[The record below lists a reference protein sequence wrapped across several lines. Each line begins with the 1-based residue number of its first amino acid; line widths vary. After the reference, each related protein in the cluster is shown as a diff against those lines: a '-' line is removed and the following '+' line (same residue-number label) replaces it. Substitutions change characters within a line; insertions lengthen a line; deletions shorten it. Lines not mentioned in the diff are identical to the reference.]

1 MAMPGTTT
9 TAPTGVSRST
19 TDYRAM
25 TIATVLFFMWGFLT
39 CLNDILIPRL
49 KGIFE
54 LNYAQVMMVQFA
66 FFSSYFV
73 FAQPAG
79 WLVEW
84 RGYKQTMVI
93 GLLVMAA
100 GAMLFLPAAS
110 LASFGVFLTA
120 LVILAAGM
128 TCLQVAANPY
138 VTSLGP
144 ENTAASRL
152 NFSQGFNSLGTT
164 IAPLVGGAL
173 ILGGTQISPSK
184 LHSLPAALIQAYRAQ
199 QASSVRLP
207 YLGIGLTLV
216 ALAVALALLKMP
228 PMVTSRPTQDF
239 RPGAFNQGDGSV
251 DTIWR
256 HPWLLM
262 GAAGIFLYVGAEVS
276 IGSFLVNYF
285 GLPQIMS
292 MSQQTAAKFVGF
304 YWGGAMI
311 GRFIGSAVLQRVS
324 TGLVLGCAAVVAGR
338 HFDAHPRPHRDVGHH
353 RRRPLQL
360 RHVPQHLHPRPVEP
374 WPAHQQRLRPAGHV
388 HPRRRAAAPA
398 RRPHRRQDRRAACL
412 LHPGPLLRLYRVLRV
427 RRPQPHDLRSRR
439 PAHPRRPR
447 RIDPLDPPKLRTTT
461 SRPSSLCAPFIAVS
475 PR

>member
-1 MAMPGTTT
+1 MAVSSVATSSS
-9 TAPTGVSRST
+9 TGSGRTT

-54 LNYAQVMMVQFA
+54 LNYAQVMMVQFC

-79 WLVEW
+79 WLVDW

-110 LASFGVFLTA
+110 LASFGIFLTA

-164 IAPLVGGAL
+164 IAPFVGGAL
-173 ILGGTQISPSK
+173 ILGGIQIAPEK
-184 LHSLPAALIQAYRAQ
+184 LHSLSAALQQAYRAQ

-207 YLGIGLTLV
+207 YLGIALTLGF
-216 ALAVALALLKMP
+216 LAVALALLKMP
-228 PMVTSRPTQDF
+228 PMVTHPTQDF
-239 RPGAFNQGDGSV
+239 RAGAHDQTESV
-251 DTIWR
+251 HDTIWH

-262 GAAGIFLYVGAEVS
+262 AAAGIFLYVGAEVS

-292 MSQQTAAKFVGF
+292 LSPQTAAKFVGL

-324 TGLVLGCAAVVAGR
+324 TGLVLGCAAVVAGLLVVTSMLT
-338 HFDAHPRPHRDVGHH
+338 HGPTAMWAIIAVGLFNSVMFPNIFTIGLWNLG
-353 RRRPLQL
+353 PLTSKGSGL
-360 RHVPQHLHPRPVEP
+360 LVMSILGGALLPLLE
-374 WPAHQQRLRPAGHV
+374 GHV
-388 HPRRRAAAPA
+388 A
-398 RRPHRRQDRRAACL
+398 DRIGVQHAFFI
-412 LHPGPLLRLYRVLRV
+412 PVLCYV
-427 RRPQPHDLRSRR
+427 
-439 PAHPRRPR
+439 
-447 RIDPLDPPKLRTTT
+447 
-461 SRPSSLCAPFIAVS
+461 FIACFGFAARNLMVR
-475 PR
+475 PELPVLDLGA

>member
-1 MAMPGTTT
+1 MAIPS
-9 TAPTGVSRST
+9 GVNSASIGSGRTT

-54 LNYAQVMMVQFA
+54 LDYAQVMMVQFA

-79 WLVEW
+79 WLVDW

-173 ILGGTQISPSK
+173 ILGGTQISPTK
-184 LHSLPAALIQAYRAQ
+184 LHSLSAALIQTYRAQ

-207 YLGIGLTLV
+207 YLGIALTLCF
-216 ALAVALALLKMP
+216 LAVALALLKMP
-228 PMVTSRPTQDF
+228 PMITHPTQDF
-239 RPGAFNQGDGSV
+239 RQGAYNQAEEGH

-262 GAAGIFLYVGAEVS
+262 AAAGIFLYVGAEVS

-285 GLPQIMS
+285 GLPDIMNL
-292 MSQQTAAKFVGF
+292 SQQTAAKFVGF
-304 YWGGAMI
+304 YWGGAMV

-324 TGLVLGCAAVVAGR
+324 TGLVLGSAAVVAGLLVVTSMLT
-338 HFDAHPRPHRDVGHH
+338 HGPTAMWAILAVGLFNSVMFPNIFTIGLWNLG
-353 RRRPLQL
+353 PLTSKGSGL
-360 RHVPQHLHPRPVEP
+360 LVMSILGGALLPLLEGHVADRIGVQHAFFIPVLCYVFIASFGFAARNLMTRPV
-374 WPAHQQRLRPAGHV
+374 A
-388 HPRRRAAAPA
+388 
-398 RRPHRRQDRRAACL
+398 
-412 LHPGPLLRLYRVLRV
+412 
-427 RRPQPHDLRSRR
+427 QPV
-439 PAHPRRPR
+439 
-447 RIDPLDPPKLRTTT
+447 LDP
-461 SRPSSLCAPFIAVS
+461 AA
-475 PR
+475 

>member
-1 MAMPGTTT
+1 MAIPS
-9 TAPTGVSRST
+9 GVNSASVGSGRTT

-54 LNYAQVMMVQFA
+54 LNYAQVMMVQFS

-79 WLVEW
+79 KLVDW

-110 LASFGVFLTA
+110 LASFGVFLAA

-173 ILGGTQISPSK
+173 ILGGTQISPTK
-184 LHSLPAALIQAYRAQ
+184 LHSLSAALIQTYRAQ

-207 YLGIGLTLV
+207 YLGIALTLCF
-216 ALAVALALLKMP
+216 LAVALALLKMP
-228 PMVTSRPTQDF
+228 PMITHPTRDF
-239 RPGAFNQGDGSV
+239 RAGAYDQTEAAH
-251 DTIWR
+251 DTIWH

-262 GAAGIFLYVGAEVS
+262 AAAGIFLYVGAEVS

-292 MSQQTAAKFVGF
+292 LDQQTAAKFVGF
-304 YWGGAMI
+304 YWGGAMV

-324 TGLVLGCAAVVAGR
+324 TGLVLGCAAVVAGLLVVTSMLT
-338 HFDAHPRPHRDVGHH
+338 HGPTAMWAILAVGLFNSVMFPNIFTIGLWNLGALTSKGSGLLVMSILGGALL
-353 RRRPLQL
+353 PLL
-360 RHVPQHLHPRPVEP
+360 E
-374 WPAHQQRLRPAGHV
+374 GHV
-388 HPRRRAAAPA
+388 A
-398 RRPHRRQDRRAACL
+398 DRIGVQHAFFI
-412 LHPGPLLRLYRVLRV
+412 PVLCYV
-427 RRPQPHDLRSRR
+427 
-439 PAHPRRPR
+439 
-447 RIDPLDPPKLRTTT
+447 
-461 SRPSSLCAPFIAVS
+461 FIASFGFAARNLMSAHVAQPVLDS
-475 PR
+475 AA

>member
-1 MAMPGTTT
+1 
-9 TAPTGVSRST
+9 
-19 TDYRAM
+19 
-25 TIATVLFFMWGFLT
+25 
-39 CLNDILIPRL
+39 
-49 KGIFE
+49 
-54 LNYAQVMMVQFA
+54 
-66 FFSSYFV
+66 
-73 FAQPAG
+73 
-79 WLVEW
+79 
-84 RGYKQTMVI
+84 
-93 GLLVMAA
+93 MAA

-173 ILGGTQISPSK
+173 ILGGTQIEPTK
-184 LHSLPAALIQAYRAQ
+184 LHSLSAALIQAYRAQ

-207 YLGIGLTLV
+207 YLGIALTLIF
-216 ALAVALALLKMP
+216 LAVALAILKMP
-228 PMVTSRPTQDF
+228 PMVTHPTQDF
-239 RPGAFNQGDGSV
+239 RPGAFNEGDGSE

-292 MSQQTAAKFVGF
+292 LSQQTAAKFVGF

-324 TGLVLGCAAVVAGR
+324 TGLVLGCAAVVAGVLVVTSMLT
-338 HFDAHPRPHRDVGHH
+338 HGPTAMWAIISVGLFNSVMFPNIFTIGLWNLG
-353 RRRPLQL
+353 PLTSKGSGL
-360 RHVPQHLHPRPVEP
+360 LVMSILGGALLPLLE
-374 WPAHQQRLRPAGHV
+374 GHV
-388 HPRRRAAAPA
+388 ADKIGVQHAFFIPVLCYVFIAAFGFAARNLMTAPGL
-398 RRPHRRQDRRAACL
+398 PIIE
-412 LHPGPLLRLYRVLRV
+412 V
-427 RRPQPHDLRSRR
+427 
-439 PAHPRRPR
+439 
-447 RIDPLDPPKLRTTT
+447 IDPG
-461 SRPSSLCAPFIAVS
+461 A
-475 PR
+475 